1 MRSMRACA
9 RSLLLLT
16 GLLIAG
22 AVWSQE
28 QRGWLGVETEN
39 LGEQE
44 AGKLGL
50 QAPRGAKIVHTVTGS
65 PAAAA
70 GLEPGEVIISL
81 DGVNVE
87 NGQSLTESLKGKGA
101 GATVRLRLVRAD
113 RERTVGVTL
122 DARPEVYLLDEQAAA
137 LAQAG
142 KYDEAMAVSQKALA
156 LGQRRFGADD
166 TILGVLLLRIAEIHE
181 RQGRYAEAEPF
192 YQRCLA
198 VLEKARGSDHVW
210 VAGVLDELA
219 GLYQR
224 QKRNDAAEP
233 LYRRALSIYTR
244 AQGPEHPDVA
254 NVLIGLGR
262 VYRAQKRLDQAIP
275 LHERAV
281 AIREKALGP
290 DHPDVGAALSM
301 LAFDYMEATRYA

>member
-1 MRSMRACA
+1 MRACA
-9 RSLLLLT
+9 RSMLLLAA
-16 GLLIAG
+16 LLIAG
-22 AVWSQE
+22 VACGQE

-39 LGEQE
+39 LSEQE

-50 QAPRGAKIVHTVTGS
+50 QAPRGAKVVHAVTGS

-70 GLEPGEVIISL
+70 GLEPGEVIVAL

-87 NGQSLTESLKGKGA
+87 NDKSLTEALKGKGV

-113 RERTVGVTL
+113 RERTVFVTL

-137 LAQAG
+137 LARAG
-142 KYDEAMAVSQKALA
+142 KFDEAMAVSQQALA
-156 LGQRRFGADD
+156 LGQRRFGAEDA
-166 TILGVLLLRIAEIHE
+166 ILAVLLLRIAEIHE
-181 RQGRYAEAEPF
+181 ALGRYAEAEPF

-224 QKRNDAAEP
+224 QKRN
-233 LYRRALSIYTR
+233 
-244 AQGPEHPDVA
+244 
-254 NVLIGLGR
+254 
-262 VYRAQKRLDQAIP
+262 KRS
-275 LHERAV
+275 R
-281 AIREKALGP
+281 
-290 DHPDVGAALSM
+290 AALPAGAYH
-301 LAFDYMEATRYA
+301 L